1 MASNLQVKLMR
12 SRAKADGYQR
22 RVLDGLGLKKREQ
35 VRELEDTP
43 SVRGMIAKV
52 NHLVQVLGDQA

>member
-12 SRAKADGYQR
+12 SRSKADGHQR
-22 RVLDGLGLKKREQ
+22 RILDGLGLKKREQ